1 MKNRISIFLFLLLTT
16 VGAAFGQTSWLDRPL
31 NNWNNG
37 NGTVPNAPRTLVA
50 ISAQCQS
57 QIRQPDSIAD
67 RAVTRAGWSL
77 FGAAQTYGQVAVV
90 NAMAGTDGMCRPSLY
105 NTFVFVNGRY
115 AGSLSPTTMESRSDG
130 SLSQASLTGVDSITA
145 EFARYRSSDALCCPS
160 QKSIVTYS
168 ITAGAR
174 TLVRANDVST
184 VQTCDTDNGGVSTQ
198 DNVVSGTVTYRQRI
212 ALPATA
218 VLTVKLVDVSRAD
231 ASATTIVEQR
241 VDTAGKQ
248 VPFSFDMAYDRTRI
262 VERNRYA
269 VQAEIRD
276 AGRLIYITDTSYPV
290 ITQGNPKNVEIVL
303 VPVGGGGQGGGVR
316 NNTIRGTV
324 TYLQRIALPTNSDVK
339 VWLVDTA
346 NPTGAAVAETTFATA
361 NKQVP
366 FQFELRYE
374 QRDLDRQKNY
384 ELRAEIRS
392 NGVVRFRT
400 ANGTPV
406 NLRSNQNI
414 DTIELILA
422 AGADEAAVITGK
434 SISLSKFGAGS
445 LKIGTG
451 PSQFILRGAV
461 TVATDG
467 TATVTVGS
475 TVFTGKLTFFD
486 QSRLRITVTNSGDA
500 DASGEIE
507 VSYTDRRL
515 NSISGVNLMLDGQE
529 VALRF

>member
-1 MKNRISIFLFLLLTT
+1 MKRHISVFVFLLLTT
-16 VGAAFGQTSWLDRPL
+16 AATAFSQTSWLDRPL
-31 NNWNNG
+31 NTWNNG
-37 NGTVPNAPRTLVA
+37 SGTVPNAPRTLVA

-57 QIRQPDSIAD
+57 QVRQPDSIAD
-67 RAVTRAGWSL
+67 RSVTRAGWSL

-130 SLSQASLTGVDSITA
+130 SLSQATLTGIDSITA

-168 ITAGAR
+168 ITAGNR
-174 TLVRANDVST
+174 TLVRANDVT
-184 VQTCDTDNGGVSTQ
+184 TIQTCDSDGGGVSTQ

-218 VLTVKLVDVSRAD
+218 ALTVKLVDVSRAD

-241 VDTAGKQ
+241 IDTAGKQ

-276 AGRLIYITDTSYPV
+276 NGRLIYITDTSYPV

-303 VPVGGGGQGGGVR
+303 VPVGGGQGGGIR

-324 TYLQRIALPTNSDVK
+324 SYLQRIALPANSDVK
-339 VWLVDTA
+339 VWLVDSA
-346 NPTGAAVAETTFATA
+346 NPTGSAVAETKFSTA

-392 NGVVRFRT
+392 NGMVRFRT
-400 ANGTPV
+400 ANGMPV
-406 NLRSNQNI
+406 NLRSNQNL
-414 DTIELILA
+414 DAVELILTA
-422 AGADEAAVITGK
+422 ATDESAVITGK
-434 SISLSKFGAGS
+434 NISLSKFGAGS

-451 PSQFILRGAV
+451 PSQFILRGTV
-461 TVATDG
+461 TVANDG
-467 TATVTVGS
+467 TANVTVGS

-486 QSRLRITVTNSGDA
+486 QTRLRITVTNSGDA

-515 NSISGVNLMLDGQE
+515 NSILGVNLMLDGQD